1 MPVRTYTH
9 TSTTE
14 GNNQCLRNE
23 TKRLSWIVQN
33 PSSGSTQYLV
43 NTASDTSSTGLVFN
57 AGDTLRMN
65 WFDDGENVNNR
76 VVFITSTG
84 TADLKVVETLAESQ
98 AEYTAITKD
107 RRRK

>member
-1 MPVRTYTH
+1 M
-9 TSTTE
+9 
-14 GNNQCLRNE
+14 RNE

-76 VVFITSTG
+76 VVFITGSG

-98 AEYTAITKD
+98 AEYNAITKD